1 MRSSIILLPLL
12 LWACSDKN
20 NDHSNQQQNPTS
32 GMELQDN
39 QEELEEEKDEYSEEE
54 KEEYSEE
61 EKEEYS
67 EEEKEEEKE
76 EGSEEE
82 KEEYSEEEKEEGS
95 EYDECSSS
103 FDPQSSCTGSWEE
116 TICRSEGIIWWC
128 QDGLWMNETEK

>member
-67 EEEKEEEKE
+67 EEEKEE
-76 EGSEEE
+76 
-82 KEEYSEEEKEEGS
+82 GS